1 MSDHSRHRHPTDRP
15 WRVWASIAVL
25 AILSLGIVLGVLII
39 PIVQG
44 RGAGLDAYTA
54 ICRSLGI
61 LPGSPAQPQPSSAAP
76 ATPVSQVIWSP
87 EVLQVLARADTRKGR
102 ATVREVCFACHGEN
116 GVAASPDYPNLN
128 GQSGAAI
135 YKQLSDYRTGSRQN
149 EQMSGI
155 AQGIDETTLAELA
168 AYYAG
173 QPKRQPALVG
183 GPEAVLRLVELGDP
197 ARNIP
202 PCRACHRAG
211 SGGPIETPILNE
223 QARGYF
229 VRQLQAF
236 ASGQRRNDVYGRM
249 RLIAAQLTSAEIEG
263 LARYYA
269 AGQD

>member
-1 MSDHSRHRHPTDRP
+1 MSDPRWSDPHVLDQP
-15 WRVWASIAVL
+15 WRIWASVVVI
-25 AILSLGIVLGVLII
+25 GIVLFGVLLGVLII

-102 ATVREVCFACHGEN
+102 ATVQEVCFACHGEN

-173 QPKRQPALVG
+173 QPKRPPALVG
-183 GPEAVLRLVELGDP
+183 GPEAVLRLAELGDR

-202 PCRACHRAG
+202 PFRA
-211 SGGPIETPILNE
+211 
-223 QARGYF
+223 
-229 VRQLQAF
+229 
-236 ASGQRRNDVYGRM
+236 
-249 RLIAAQLTSAEIEG
+249 
-263 LARYYA
+263 
-269 AGQD
+269 